1 MRPHGLG
8 PSATRVST
16 LAVESGNV
24 FNLQDF
30 EQNDVPFKQRSFEDS
45 IDTFF
50 NLFDADL
57 LLIWM
62 NNFRHGFRSR
72 SASCP
77 VLHIVLIISR
87 GECIYQLL
95 SNTHRY
101 PIGGFDVKYQILD
114 ERDFIISVNDLKTYN
129 DKAYLLHLLLDFNK
143 MHISKTLCPSFKSK
157 EISGNLQT
165 YAPQPMPTLRTV
177 KICEPIVNLKF

>member
-1 MRPHGLG
+1 MK
-8 PSATRVST
+8 VST
-16 LAVESGNV
+16 LVMESGNV

-30 EQNDVPFKQRSFEDS
+30 EQNEVPSKQRSFEDS

-62 NNFRHGFRSR
+62 NNSRHGLRFR

-87 GECIYQLL
+87 GE
-95 SNTHRY
+95 
-101 PIGGFDVKYQILD
+101 
-114 ERDFIISVNDLKTYN
+114 
-129 DKAYLLHLLLDFNK
+129 
-143 MHISKTLCPSFKSK
+143 
-157 EISGNLQT
+157 
-165 YAPQPMPTLRTV
+165 
-177 KICEPIVNLKF
+177 